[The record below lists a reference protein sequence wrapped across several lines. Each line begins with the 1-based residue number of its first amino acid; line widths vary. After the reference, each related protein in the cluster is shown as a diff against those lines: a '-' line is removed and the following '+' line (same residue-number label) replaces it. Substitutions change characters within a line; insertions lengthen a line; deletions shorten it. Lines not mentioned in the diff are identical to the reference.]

1 MKSIEVNSERRYA
14 VDFVDD
20 WQQPLLSALAGR
32 SGIVLTPDSIRDVAM
47 KLPKD
52 IKRITLPDGEN
63 QKDSGTF
70 IRVMD
75 EIARFGLDRNGVLI
89 GIGGGATTDLTGFV
103 AATYLRGVEWIA
115 VPTSLAGMV
124 DASVGGKTGINLA
137 AGKNLAGAFHSPIK
151 VIVDLHF
158 LDTLSDRDLKAG
170 MAEVVKCGFISDPT
184 ILELVTERWR
194 EEIPNLVHRSIAVK
208 AEVVSRDFKESFE
221 REILNYGH
229 TLGHAIEKHSQYE
242 LRHGECVSI
251 GMVFAAELSRRFS
264 GLDNDDATRHM
275 TILSQLDL
283 PTSYGK
289 NAWNSLYQIMQSD
302 KKKRSKLR
310 FVTLRKI
317 GEPARLEDTNEGQL
331 REVFEDV
338 VGR

>member
-1 MKSIEVNSERRYA
+1 MKSIEVNSERRYT
-14 VDFVDD
+14 VDFVND
-20 WQQPLLSALAGR
+20 WQQSLQTALAGR
-32 SGIVLTPDSIRDVAM
+32 RGIVLTPESMRDVVT
-47 KLPKD
+47 KLPKE
-52 IKRITLPDGEN
+52 IGRITLPDGEN

-70 IRVMD
+70 FRVMD
-75 EIARFGLDRNGVLI
+75 EIARFGLDRTGVLI

-124 DASVGGKTGINLA
+124 DASIGGKTGINLA

-184 ILELVTERWR
+184 LLKLVTDRRKEALSD
-194 EEIPNLVHRSIAVK
+194 LVHRSIAVK
-208 AEVVSRDFKESFE
+208 AAVVTRDFKESFE

-242 LRHGECVSI
+242 LRHGECVAI

-264 GLDNDDATRHM
+264 GLDDEGAKRHM
-275 TILSQLDL
+275 TILSQLNL
-283 PTSYGK
+283 PTSYAK
-289 NAWNSLYQIMQSD
+289 NAWSSLYQIMQSD
-302 KKKRSKLR
+302 KKKKSSLR

-317 GEPARLEDTNEGQL
+317 GEPTRLEDTNEGQL
-331 REVFEDV
+331 REIYEEV

>member
-32 SGIVLTPDSIRDVAM
+32 SGIVLTPDSMRDVAM
-47 KLPKD
+47 KLPKE

-124 DASVGGKTGINLA
+124 DASIGGKTGINLA

-170 MAEVVKCGFISDPT
+170 MAEVVKCGLISDPT

-264 GLDNDDATRHM
+264 GLDNDDATRHR

-283 PTSYGK
+283 PASYAK
-289 NAWNSLYQIMQSD
+289 SAWKSLYEIMQSD
-302 KKKRSKLR
+302 KKKKSKLR

-317 GEPARLEDTNEGQL
+317 GEPTRLEDTNERQL
-331 REVFEDV
+331 REVYEEV